1 MMTFTSV
8 YKYFVKP
15 TKNSMKTGGWNHH
28 LEDKGKPKE
37 RPKDAEPARTKE
49 GRQNSSCDRKL

>member
-1 MMTFTSV
+1 
-8 YKYFVKP
+8 
-15 TKNSMKTGGWNHH
+15 MKTGGWNHH